1 MYINPLNKIPEGDID
16 ILIGTD
22 CISEGQN
29 LQDCDYLINFDI
41 HWNPVRIIQ
50 RFGRID
56 RIGSQN
62 DKIQLVNFWPNIK
75 LDEYI
80 NLKNRVETRMKIT
93 VMTSTGEDNP
103 IDITEKG
110 DLEYRRKQLEKLQ
123 KEVVDPEDVSGG
135 VNIMDLGL
143 NEFRLDLVEYK
154 KHHDDVEKAPLGMH
168 AVAMAAG
175 DGLPPGVIYILRNV
189 NNVRDIDNPNRL
201 HPFYMVY
208 MKDDGTVQYNHLE
221 PHKLLSY
228 MRLVCK
234 GFSTPDKSRCALFN
248 KQTKD
253 GMDMSKYSDL
263 LGKAIQSIIQVK
275 DESEVDSLFSDGS
288 STFGQGEIKGL
299 DDFELICFVVLKSN
313 EEVYGSK
320 K

>member
-1 MYINPLNKIPEGDID
+1 MIFLLKM
-16 ILIGTD
+16 LA
-22 CISEGQN
+22 CIFKRLFYPFTN
-29 LQDCDYLINFDI
+29 
-41 HWNPVRIIQ
+41 
-50 RFGRID
+50 
-56 RIGSQN
+56 
-62 DKIQLVNFWPNIK
+62 NFWPNIK

-201 HPFYMVY
+201 
-208 MKDDGTVQYNHLE
+208 
-221 PHKLLSY
+221 
-228 MRLVCK
+228 
-234 GFSTPDKSRCALFN
+234 
-248 KQTKD
+248 
-253 GMDMSKYSDL
+253 
-263 LGKAIQSIIQVK
+263 
-275 DESEVDSLFSDGS
+275 
-288 STFGQGEIKGL
+288 
-299 DDFELICFVVLKSN
+299 FELLKLF
-313 EEVYGSK
+313 K
-320 K
+320 TMFIKM

>member
-1 MYINPLNKIPEGDID
+1 
-16 ILIGTD
+16 
-22 CISEGQN
+22 
-29 LQDCDYLINFDI
+29 
-41 HWNPVRIIQ
+41 
-50 RFGRID
+50 
-56 RIGSQN
+56 
-62 DKIQLVNFWPNIK
+62 
-75 LDEYI
+75 
-80 NLKNRVETRMKIT
+80 
-93 VMTSTGEDNP
+93 MTSTGEDNP